1 MIHIPLLC
9 VLDNDNDGEESLNN
23 NDKEG
28 EESDTNYDLSDNED
42 DQPGDTRYCLHV

>member
-9 VLDNDNDGEESLNN
+9 VLGNDNDGEESLNN
-23 NDKEG
+23 NDK

-42 DQPGDTRYCLHV
+42 DQPEDTRYCLHV